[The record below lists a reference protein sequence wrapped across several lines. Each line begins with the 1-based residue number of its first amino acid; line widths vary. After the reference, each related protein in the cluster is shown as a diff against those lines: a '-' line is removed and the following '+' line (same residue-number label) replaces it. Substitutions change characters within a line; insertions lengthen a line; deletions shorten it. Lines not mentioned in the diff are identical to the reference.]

1 MDTRSLKSK
10 FSTLFDKLRIRGSA
24 QGDDRVKSFKA
35 DQQREAAFENQDRGI
50 RQVPLDRIVG
60 SVGRYQDFDSR
71 FRFKEHIPTQRMQGI
86 KEAMRSG
93 KRIPAVKLFQIKDE
107 FYVLDG
113 NHRIAAAKELGW
125 QDIRAHIQEFIPS
138 RRTLEN
144 LLYRQRAEFAGKTG
158 LSEDISLTEIGRY
171 AVLLKQINDHMQF
184 LEEEK
189 EHPVSLAE
197 AATDW
202 YQTIFIPMARLIEKS
217 NLLSAFP
224 GRTLADLYTYISF
237 HQWEDQRKRA
247 YGIGI
252 DHFVPKDMEEF
263 RKKMADKTLSQY
275 PEMVRGIT
283 AFVLMKVQG
292 KRESRIIDKLYE
304 FDEVEEIH
312 SVHGNIDILVKAV
325 LTRDILTSDA
335 EVISHFVH
343 GKIRQIPGVNSTQ
356 TLIPGLSKIKP
367 HSTEGT

>member
-1 MDTRSLKSK
+1 MATTSLTSK
-10 FSTLFDKLRIRGSA
+10 IGALFAKFRAKGAVRDKDS
-24 QGDDRVKSFKA
+24 VKSFKA
-35 DQQREAAFENQDRGI
+35 DQQREAAFESQDRGI

-71 FRFKEHIPTQRMQGI
+71 FRFKGHIPPERMQGI
-86 KEAMRSG
+86 KKAMRSG

-138 RRTLEN
+138 RDTLEN
-144 LLYRQRAEFAGKTG
+144 LIYRQRSEFFDKTS
-158 LSEDISLTEIGRY
+158 LSEDIKLTEIGRY
-171 AVLLKQINDHMQF
+171 DVLLKQIKDHMQF
-184 LEEEK
+184 LEDER
-189 EHPVSLAE
+189 EHPLSLAE

-202 YQTIFIPMARLIEKS
+202 YQTIYLPLARLIEKS
-217 NLLSAFP
+217 KLLTAFP

-252 DHFVPKDMEEF
+252 DQFVPKDMEEF
-263 RKKMADKTLSQY
+263 RKKMAEKTLSQY

-283 AFVLMKVQG
+283 AFVMMKVQG

-304 FDEVEEIH
+304 FEEVEEIH
-312 SVHGNIDILVKAV
+312 SVHGSIDILVKAV

-343 GKIRQIPGVNSTQ
+343 GKIRQIPGVDSTQ

-367 HSTEGT
+367 HVSRGN